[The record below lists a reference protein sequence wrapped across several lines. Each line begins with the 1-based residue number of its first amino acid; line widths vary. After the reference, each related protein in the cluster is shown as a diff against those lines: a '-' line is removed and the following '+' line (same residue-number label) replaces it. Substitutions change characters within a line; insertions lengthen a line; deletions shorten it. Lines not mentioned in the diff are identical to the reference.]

1 MWPINI
7 QIPASM
13 EESMK
18 KTNPSNPLGRRSVL
32 GAAAA
37 ALSAGA
43 LGSVRALG
51 QTRQQV
57 EKGEGNNSASNPGP
71 KNPALQGL
79 NPDSYLPPSTD
90 RGVIEP
96 IWYSFDLVHRRIQDG
111 GWTSQVT
118 SKEFP
123 SSQDIAGVTMRLT
136 AGSYREL
143 HWHSANEWAYMLY
156 GNARVTVFEPNG
168 KMFIGDVSEGDLW
181 FFPTA
186 HPHSI
191 QGLGPDGCEFLLAFD
206 QGNFSEYNTFLLSGT
221 VAHMPSKVLSQNF
234 HIPEAELS
242 VLPESGLYIFPG
254 TVPGPVE
261 DDRKAVGGPAVAS
274 KLDYTFKMKS
284 MKPFLETA
292 GGSVRLVDSHNFPAA
307 KTIAAGLFNLK
318 PGGLRE
324 IHWHPTQEW
333 QYYIKGGARMTV
345 FDSAGEAHTMDY
357 KSNDVGLAPA
367 ISAHYIQNTGN
378 EDLDF
383 LALFKTDTFV
393 EFSLNQ
399 WLRHLPTQMTEQ
411 HLRLSPTQIAM
422 IPDKAM
428 NILPA
433 SSPGDVDPH

>member
-1 MWPINI
+1 
-7 QIPASM
+7 
-13 EESMK
+13 MK
-18 KTNPSNPLGRRSVL
+18 ETNCEYRIGRRSVL

-37 ALSAGA
+37 ALSTGA

-51 QTRQQV
+51 QTKEQV
-57 EKGEGNNSASNPGP
+57 AKGEGNRSASNPGP
-71 KNPALQGL
+71 KNPVLQGL
-79 NPDSYLPPSTD
+79 NPDSYLPRTTD

-156 GNARVTVFEPNG
+156 GNARVTVFQPNG
-168 KMFIGDVSEGDLW
+168 KIFIGDVSEGDLW

-206 QGNFSEYNTFLLSGT
+206 QGNFSEYNTFLLSGM

-234 HIPEAELS
+234 NIPETELS

-254 TVPGPVE
+254 TVPGSLE

-284 MKPFLETA
+284 MKPTVETA
-292 GGSVRLVDSHNFPAA
+292 GGSLRVVDSKNFPAS
-307 KTIAAGLFNLK
+307 KTVAAGLFSMK
-318 PGGLRE
+318 PGALRE
-324 IHWHPTQEW
+324 IHWHPEAEW

-357 KSNDVGLAPA
+357 KSNDVGFAPA
-367 ISAHYIQNTGN
+367 ISGHYIQNTGN
-378 EDLDF
+378 EDLAF
-383 LALFKTDTFV
+383 LALFKSPEFI
-393 EFSLNQ
+393 EFSVNQ
-399 WLRHLPTQMTEQ
+399 WLRRLPVQMTEQ
-411 HLRLSPTQIAM
+411 HLRLSPTEIAM
-422 IPDKAM
+422 IPDQSM
-428 NILPA
+428 NIIPR
-433 SSPGDVDPH
+433 

>member
-1 MWPINI
+1 MR
-7 QIPASM
+7 
-13 EESMK
+13 
-18 KTNPSNPLGRRSVL
+18 KTDSKDHSIGRRSVL
-32 GAAAA
+32 GATAA

-51 QTRQQV
+51 QTRDQV
-57 EKGEGNNSASNPGP
+57 AKGEGNHSASNPGP

-79 NPDSYLPPSTD
+79 NPNSYLPPTTD

-136 AGSYREL
+136 SGSYREL

-168 KMFIGDVSEGDLW
+168 KIFIGDVSEGDLW

-206 QGNFSEYNTFLLSGT
+206 QGNFSEYNTFLLSGMT
-221 VAHMPSKVLSQNF
+221 AHIPSKVLSQNF
-234 HIPEAELS
+234 DIPETELS

-261 DDRKAVGGPAVAS
+261 DDRKAVGGAAVAS

-284 MKPFLETA
+284 MKPVMETA
-292 GGSVRLVDSHNFPAA
+292 GGSVRTVDSQNFPAS
-307 KTIAAGLFNLK
+307 KTVAAGLFSVK

-324 IHWHPTQEW
+324 LHWHPTSEW
-333 QYYIKGGARMTV
+333 QYYIKGSARMTV

-367 ISAHYIQNTGN
+367 IAGHYIQNTGD

-383 LALFKTDTFV
+383 LAIFKTDQFV

-399 WLRHLPTQMTEQ
+399 WLRHLPVQMTEQ
-411 HLRLSPTQIAM
+411 HLRLSPTQIAR
-422 IPDKAM
+422 IPDVAM
-428 NILPA
+428 NIIAANGAGGA
-433 SSPGDVDPH
+433 SRQK

>member
-1 MWPINI
+1 
-7 QIPASM
+7 
-13 EESMK
+13 MK
-18 KTNPSNPLGRRSVL
+18 MTNDEHRIDRRSVL
-32 GAAAA
+32 GVTAA

-43 LGSVRALG
+43 LGSVTALA
-51 QTRQQV
+51 QTREQV
-57 EKGEGNNSASNPGP
+57 ATGEGNHSVSNPGP

-234 HIPEAELS
+234 NIPEAQLS

-254 TVPGPVE
+254 TVPGPLE

-292 GGSVRLVDSHNFPAA
+292 GGSVRLVDSHNFPAS
-307 KTIAAGLFNLK
+307 KTIAAGLFNIK
-318 PGGLRE
+318 PGALRE

-367 ISAHYIQNTGN
+367 IAGHYIQNTGN

-383 LALFKTDTFV
+383 LAIFKNDTFI
-393 EFSLNQ
+393 EFSLDQ
-399 WLRHLPTQMTEQ
+399 WLRHLPVQMTEQ
-411 HLRLSPTQIAM
+411 HLRLSPTEIAR
-422 IPDKAM
+422 IPDLAM
-428 NILPA
+428 NIIPA
-433 SSPGDVDPH
+433 NGADNTDPR

>member
-1 MWPINI
+1 
-7 QIPASM
+7 
-13 EESMK
+13 MK
-18 KTNPSNPLGRRSVL
+18 KTNDEHRIDRRSVL
-32 GAAAA
+32 GVTAA

-43 LGSVRALG
+43 LGSVTALA
-51 QTRQQV
+51 QTREQV
-57 EKGEGNNSASNPGP
+57 ATGEGNHSVSNPGP

-234 HIPEAELS
+234 NIPEAQLS

-254 TVPGPVE
+254 TVPGPLE

-292 GGSVRLVDSHNFPAA
+292 GGSVRLVDSHNFPAS
-307 KTIAAGLFNLK
+307 KTIAAGLFNIK
-318 PGGLRE
+318 PGALRE

-367 ISAHYIQNTGN
+367 IAGHYIQNTGN

-383 LALFKTDTFV
+383 LAIFKNDTFI
-393 EFSLNQ
+393 EFSLDQ
-399 WLRHLPTQMTEQ
+399 WLRHLPVQMTEQ
-411 HLRLSPTQIAM
+411 HLRLSPTEIAR
-422 IPDKAM
+422 IPDLAM
-428 NILPA
+428 NIIPA
-433 SSPGDVDPH
+433 NGADNTDPR